1 MHIDIWWQMVYLL
14 GYPDLISVLNLHDGP
29 KIQKLDTLNFVFAQV
44 ELKQDILQPQ
54 IAIDCTNLG
63 HNL

>member
-44 ELKQDILQPQ
+44 ELK
-54 IAIDCTNLG
+54 
-63 HNL
+63 